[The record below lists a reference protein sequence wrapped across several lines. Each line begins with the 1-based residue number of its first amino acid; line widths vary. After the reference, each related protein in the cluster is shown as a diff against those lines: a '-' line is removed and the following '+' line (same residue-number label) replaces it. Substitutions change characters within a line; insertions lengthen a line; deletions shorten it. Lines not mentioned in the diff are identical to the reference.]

1 MSWEALPI
9 TLTLM
14 GNFRLALAQLDPTV
28 GDLHANSVLI
38 LQAAQSAW
46 EKQADLL
53 VAPEMVLT
61 GYPIEDL
68 SLRPSFRAA
77 ALSALTDLAAQL
89 VAQGCG
95 DLPVIV
101 GYLDNDRNAAALLH
115 QGKIVTKYFKHHL
128 PNYGVF
134 DEQRYFTP
142 GDEAVTVRVANVDV
156 AIAICEDIWQTG
168 GPVAAAKENN
178 VGLMV
183 VLNGSP
189 YEQSK
194 IDTRLDL
201 VAKRARELTATVAY
215 VNLVG
220 GQDELVFDGA
230 SFVVDEAGN
239 LISRANSFE
248 SELLL
253 TDLTLPNATAS
264 SSVAVST
271 ATFERSLA
279 NTITAGLDPL
289 AEIWQALVVGLRS
302 YIEKNKFKSVVLGL
316 SGGIDSAVVAALA
329 VDALGADRVNAVALP
344 SKYSSAHS
352 LADATELAN
361 RTGIGFRIEPIQDV
375 VNAYLSQLKFSGLA
389 EENLQARVRG
399 AILMGISNQEGHL
412 VLATGN
418 KSELAVGYS
427 TIYGDA
433 VGGFAPIKDVSKTM
447 VWQLAKWRNQMAA
460 ATGAQPP
467 IPASSI
473 NKEPSAELR
482 PDQKDSD
489 SLPDYLLLDQILE
502 SYVEADQTALN
513 QFDPQLVKRVIRLV
527 DAAEYKRRQYP
538 PGTKIS
544 VRAFGRDRRLPI
556 TNRWIQ
562 Q

>member
-1 MSWEALPI
+1 
-9 TLTLM
+9 M
-14 GNFRLALAQLDPTV
+14 GNFRLALAQLDPIV
-28 GDLHANSVLI
+28 GDLHANSLLI
-38 LQAAQSAW
+38 LQAARDAATAD
-46 EKQADLL
+46 ADLL

-77 ALSALTDLAAQL
+77 AKTALTELAAEL
-89 VAQGCG
+89 VNQNCG
-95 DLPVIV
+95 NLPVIV
-101 GYLDNDRNAAALLH
+101 GYLDDDRNAAALLH
-115 QGKIVTKYFKHHL
+115 QGKVVTKYFKHHL

-134 DEQRYFTP
+134 DEHRYFTA
-142 GDEAVTVRVANVDV
+142 GSEAITVRVADVDV
-156 AIAICEDIWQTG
+156 AIAICEDIWQVG
-168 GPVAAAKENN
+168 GPVAAAKENR
-178 VGLMV
+178 VGLLV

-194 IDTRLDL
+194 TDTRLNL
-201 VAKRARELTATVAY
+201 VKQRATELDAAVAY

-230 SFVVDEAGN
+230 SFVVDRTGN
-239 LISRANSFE
+239 LISKANSFE
-248 SELLL
+248 SQLLIS
-253 TDLTLPNATAS
+253 DLTLPTKSATQYIPVTNSSDERNQPNIIAAS
-264 SSVAVST
+264 
-271 ATFERSLA
+271 
-279 NTITAGLDPL
+279 LDPL
-289 AEIWQALVVGLRS
+289 AEVWQALVLGLRS
-302 YIEKNKFKSVVLGL
+302 YVEKNNFKSVVLGL

-329 VDALGADRVNAVALP
+329 VDAIGANRVNAVAMP

-352 LADATELAN
+352 IADATELAN

-375 VNAYLSQLKFSGLA
+375 VDAYLAQLKFTGLA

-433 VGGFAPIKDVSKTM
+433 VGGFAPIKDVAKTL
-447 VWQLAKWRNQMAA
+447 VWQLAKWRNESAA
-460 ATGAQPP
+460 AANQTPP
-467 IPASSI
+467 IPENSI
-473 NKEPSAELR
+473 TKEPSAELR

-489 SLPDYLLLDQILE
+489 SLPDYLVLDQILE
-502 SYVEADQTALN
+502 SYVEADQTALS
-513 QFDPQLVKRVIRLV
+513 QFDQQLVNRVIRLV

-544 VRAFGRDRRLPI
+544 QRAFGRDRRLPI

-562 Q
+562 L